1 MKKNMIMKT
10 LAFLLF
16 PSFMFSQSYISP
28 IGFEMNDYN
37 KNRVIAF
44 IKSDVKKTYSE
55 IGMDDPYTL
64 RMMEQENLNAF
75 KELLSIRFKNINLL
89 KQVEST
95 YCGIG
100 MCNYNTI
107 LMMYKEQLKA
117 ASKELEW

>member
-1 MKKNMIMKT
+1 MKIFA
-10 LAFLLF
+10 LLLF
-16 PSFMFSQSYISP
+16 PSIMFSQSYISP
-28 IGFEMNDYN
+28 VGFEMNDYN

-64 RMMEQENLNAF
+64 RMMEKENLDAF
-75 KELLSIRFKNINLL
+75 KELLRLRFKNINLL

-95 YCGIG
+95 YCEIG

-117 ASKELEW
+117 SSEELEW

>member
-1 MKKNMIMKT
+1 MRT
-10 LAFLLF
+10 LFKLFIFLLF

-55 IGMDDPYTL
+55 IGVDDPSTL
-64 RMMEQENLNAF
+64 RMMEKENLNAF
-75 KELLSIRFKNINLL
+75 KELLRLRFKNINLL

-95 YCGIG
+95 YCDIG
-100 MCNYNTI
+100 MCNYTTI
-107 LMMYKEQLKA
+107 LMMYKEQIIA
-117 ASKELEW
+117 ASEELEW